1 MNNGTYITSFCLF
14 VVLVQF
20 FGSCDR
26 QEQAD
31 IDKNSLPND
40 DLIVETEVNN
50 SSTKD
55 MVIAKLME
63 DFQKPLHTYPKISNN
78 ESVTNASGVVYRKG
92 IKEPFTGRI
101 VEYHENGNISLDAS
115 YLDGLAHGIQVKYFD
130 SGTRALEA
138 IFNGGVLEGT
148 KTRWWENGTLREE
161 QYWNNGKYAGR
172 KLWDDTGRLLREEL
186 VKQQG
191 N

>member
-1 MNNGTYITSFCLF
+1 MNKGTHITSFCF
-14 VVLVQF
+14 IVILVQF
-20 FGSCDR
+20 LFSCDR
-26 QEQAD
+26 QGQKD
-31 IDKNSLPND
+31 IDKSSSSND
-40 DLIVETEVNN
+40 DLIGATEENS

-55 MVIAKLME
+55 MIIARLME

-78 ESVTNASGVVYRKG
+78 ESITNGTGVVYRKG

-101 VEYHENGNISLDAS
+101 IEYHENGNISLDAS

-138 IFNGGVLEGT
+138 IFNGGILEGT
-148 KTRWWENGTLREE
+148 KTRWWENGKLREE
-161 QYWNNGKYAGR
+161 EYWNDGKYAGR

-186 VKQQG
+186 VRQQG